1 MYRMDNS
8 DINLEVKS
16 KSVVTGTYL
25 SGFCTSTS
33 AALYFTGTE
42 CTKVVYTSSSSGS
55 SGHPRESYST
65 VTIVR
70 SIIDIDSPRRA
81 SSKAPFQFYIPDQLP
96 SSFHYKDGNGS
107 YVCVSYQL
115 KLLLGREVV
124 KVIPIRVIAKPSLDP
139 LRRIVSEDHVRRR
152 IMLAGC
158 IPKGFVET
166 SIKVNNT
173 RLGSGEVMTIDIQI
187 LNNSS
192 VDIEWIS
199 ATLTEQVDWH
209 SRGHYTSDKIY
220 LASQKFPDTLAMK
233 SNARTRQGM
242 TKIQPNNSYQDSDYR
257 SIMTSSSKVRIR
269 IPDKTLQTYEG
280 NMFEVKHYLDIKA
293 KTRCGYTNT
302 KLHIPVHITS
312 PKKYLRRI

>member
-1 MYRMDNS
+1 MSLLFR
-8 DINLEVKS
+8 V
-16 KSVVTGTYL
+16 
-25 SGFCTSTS
+25 C
-33 AALYFTGTE
+33 LYFSTGTE

-55 SGHPRESYST
+55 SGHPRESYSS

-70 SIIDIDSPRRA
+70 SIINIDSPRCGR
-81 SSKAPFQFYIPDQLP
+81 KAPFQFYIPDQLP
-96 SSFHYKDGNGS
+96 SSMYYKDGNGS

-115 KLLLGREVV
+115 KLQLGREVV

-152 IMLAGC
+152 IMFAGC

-166 SIKVNNT
+166 SIKVDNT
-173 RLGSGEVMTIDIQI
+173 RLGSGEVMTIDLQI

-199 ATLTEQVDWH
+199 ATLTEHVDWH

-233 SNARTRQGM
+233 SKVRMRQGM
-242 TKIQPNNSYQDSDYR
+242 TKIQPNNSYQDSSYTMSTR
-257 SIMTSSSKVRIR
+257 SKVRIR
-269 IPDKTLQTYEG
+269 IPDNSLQTYEG
-280 NMFEVKHYLDIKA
+280 NMFEVKHYLNVKA
-293 KTRCGYTNT
+293 KTRCGYTNI
-302 KLHIPVHITS
+302 KIHIPVHITS
-312 PKKYLRRI
+312 PKKYLKRI

>member
-1 MYRMDNS
+1 M
-8 DINLEVKS
+8 
-16 KSVVTGTYL
+16 
-25 SGFCTSTS
+25 
-33 AALYFTGTE
+33 
-42 CTKVVYTSSSSGS
+42 
-55 SGHPRESYST
+55 
-65 VTIVR
+65 TIVR

-96 SSFHYKDGNGS
+96 SSMYHKDGNGS

-166 SIKVNNT
+166 SIKVDNT
-173 RLGSGEVMTIDIQI
+173 RLGSGEVMTIDLDI
-187 LNNSS
+187 LHNSS
-192 VDIEWIS
+192 VDMDWIS
-199 ATLTEQVDWH
+199 ATLIEQVDWH

-220 LASQKFPDTLAMK
+220 VASQKFPDTLAMK
-233 SNARTRQGM
+233 SKARKRQGM
-242 TKIQPNNSYQDSDYR
+242 TKIQPNNFQDSDY
-257 SIMTSSSKVRIR
+257 IMTSSSRVRIR
-269 IPDKTLQTYEG
+269 IPDNSLQTYEG
-280 NMFEVKHYLDIKA
+280 NMFEVKHYLSIKA
-293 KTRCGYTNT
+293 KTRCGYTNI
-302 KLHIPVHITS
+302 KIHIPVQITS